1 MALCCCSVGKCTPQ
15 KREGQPKGEPLK
27 PCVTPDS
34 HELKP
39 AILDPAAS
47 QSIPADVDDEFRP
60 RSVSEPHKPGTRLQ
74 KPHLKFQTPSL
85 RNIPEETTSNTLQA
99 PLVGASQS
107 VISKTSL
114 SCMSGISDS
123 SSQYHTAP
131 STGWSSQTLQEDEG
145 HTQPMQIEGNEWERR
160 KLQHNIKPG
169 SESVPPLLTKHLVP
183 QDYTAHLYQPLIKR
197 MEKAE
202 QERMKQ
208 HTELME
214 IISRLTQRVEKLET
228 EKCKEKQVAATPD
241 REGLLETTSHL
252 PQNCSVSTAVL
263 VRLAKR
269 VTQWRFLA
277 RRLHIEEH
285 DIQQIGVDFPA
296 SIQEQSYQML
306 LKWKLSLSCNND
318 AYHTLGEAVREE
330 FGETLYSDYVTMVRE
345 AEGSSCQ

>member
-15 KREGQPKGEPLK
+15 QREGQPKEEPLK

-74 KPHLKFQTPSL
+74 KPHPTSHTPSL

-123 SSQYHTAP
+123 SSQYLTAP
-131 STGWSSQTLQEDEG
+131 STGWSLQTLQEDEG

-160 KLQHNIKPG
+160 KLQPNLKPG
-169 SESVPPLLTKHLVP
+169 SESVSPLLTKHLVP
-183 QDYTAHLYQPLIKR
+183 QDHAQCTSLIKR

-214 IISRLTQRVEKLET
+214 IISRLTQKVEKLET
-228 EKCKEKQVAATPD
+228 EKCKEKEVSATP
-241 REGLLETTSHL
+241 GLLETTSQL

-269 VTQWRFLA
+269 MTQWRFVA

-296 SIQEQSYQML
+296 SIQ
-306 LKWKLSLSCNND
+306 
-318 AYHTLGEAVREE
+318 
-330 FGETLYSDYVTMVRE
+330 
-345 AEGSSCQ
+345 